1 MYKIN
6 KFKPKVNSHFFP
18 FIRKSRTRTQ
28 HTSYNRPKP
37 TLSLLIFSDLKPK
50 STKKKLKQ
58 KLYEYC
64 HRETKRKRETLY
76 YKCK

>member
-6 KFKPKVNSHFFP
+6 KFKSKVNSHFFP

-37 TLSLLIFSDLKPK
+37 TLSLLLFSDLKPK
-50 STKKKLKQ
+50 STKKKIK
-58 KLYEYC
+58 
-64 HRETKRKRETLY
+64 TKTLWILSQRN
-76 YKCK
+76 KEKERDLIL